1 MMKEMIVMMPSAAA
15 LACVLTARAQ
25 SAFVCQYDGMNET
38 NRVEV
43 KSVKASGPNRTL
55 TWTAEDRTSVV

>member
-1 MMKEMIVMMPSAAA
+1 MFEKRMTACGAMA
-15 LACVLTARAQ
+15 LAGVLTAAAQ

-43 KSVKASGPNRTL
+43 KSVKVSGAKISLAGDAWIWYSSR
-55 TWTAEDRTSVV
+55 